1 VQRLSSLPA
10 WRDVRRRGRPPFD
23 IHRMHASRRR
33 FIFTGIAGAAAFA
46 AARWLQPIAAPSS
59 GRYAMRAG
67 DADVMRAVIPALL
80 DGALPADAD
89 ARRSAVERTLAAV
102 ETAIAGLPPAARDE
116 LAAMFAMLSFAPVR
130 IALAGVGRTWPEADS
145 RDVDAFIVRL
155 QTSRWQVKR
164 AAYDALHQLTFA
176 AWYADPS
183 TWAAIGYAGPPQLR

>member
-1 VQRLSSLPA
+1 VPA
-10 WRDVRRRGRPPFD
+10 PPPTLD
-23 IHRMHASRRR
+23 LHRVHASRRR
-33 FIFTGIAGAAAFA
+33 FILTGIAGAAAFA
-46 AARWLQPIAAPSS
+46 AARWLQPIAATSP

-80 DGALPADAD
+80 DGALPANAD
-89 ARRSAVERTLAAV
+89 ARRAAIERTVTAVEV
-102 ETAIAGLPPAARDE
+102 AIAGLPPGSRDE

-130 IALAGVGRTWPEADS
+130 IALAGVGPAWRDADV

-176 AWYADPS
+176 AWYADDS
-183 TWAAIGYAGPPQLR
+183 TWAAIGYAGPPALG